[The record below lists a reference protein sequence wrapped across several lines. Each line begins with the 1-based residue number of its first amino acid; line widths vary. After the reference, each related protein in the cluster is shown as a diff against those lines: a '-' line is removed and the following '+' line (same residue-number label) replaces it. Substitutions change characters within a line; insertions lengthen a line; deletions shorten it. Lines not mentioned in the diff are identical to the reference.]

1 MPTVDPSV
9 PSIQITQTAAT
20 MTVELHHPARA
31 NALNDD
37 MLAALIDVMASPPEG
52 IRVVVLTGAG
62 DRHFSAGLDLGTL
75 TGQPLADRLRQGE
88 AILGRAAHAIA
99 DCPVPVIA
107 AINGAAFGGALEL
120 ALACDWRIGSDTAQF
135 GMPAARLGVVYAP
148 SGLRRFAAVLG
159 PGHLRQLF
167 LTGRTIDA
175 TRACEIGLLDQVVSA
190 AQMPSVIDDECAQ
203 VVRAAPGAVAGMRA
217 ALRVLEGDL
226 DASITSE
233 IARIR
238 QAAYA
243 SPEFMEGLMAFRE
256 RRAPRWSPPSGD

>member
-1 MPTVDPSV
+1 M

-37 MLAALIDVMASPPEG
+37 MLEALVDAMTSPPEG
-52 IRVVVLTGAG
+52 TRVAVLTGAG

-88 AILGRAAHAIA
+88 SMLGRAAQAIA
-99 DCPVPVIA
+99 ECSVPVIA

-120 ALACDWRIGSDTAQF
+120 ALACDWRIGCDTAQF

-159 PGHLRQLF
+159 PGRVRQLF

-175 TRACEIGLLDQVVSA
+175 TRAYEIGLIDQVIPA
-190 AQMPSVIDDECAQ
+190 AKMGSVIDDECAQ
-203 VVRAAPGAVAGMRA
+203 IVRAAPGAVAGMRT
-217 ALRVLEGDL
+217 ALRAIDGAL
-226 DASITSE
+226 DASVTNE
-233 IARIR
+233 IEGIR

-243 SPEFMEGLMAFRE
+243 SPEFMEGLTAFRE
-256 RRAPRWSPPSGD
+256 RRAPRWSTQTTD